1 MLSRLCNIVANLAAS
16 LVIFG
21 ATAAFSLESPWVS
34 TSNAEV
40 RLLAAGPS
48 SSGSPIR
55 AGLQI
60 RLARGWHTYWRYPG
74 DAGVPPRLDW
84 SASTNV
90 ADVQVRWPAPER
102 ILLEGG
108 LGSIGYHG
116 DIILPLQVRPQDP
129 ARSVSLRVKLDF
141 GVCEKICIPAE
152 AKTALD
158 IPAGFAVKN
167 ALLDTADARVPVAAA
182 LGKTKTLGIVS
193 VKLERHATPRALI
206 EVAVPRGKTFDLFA
220 EGPTDDWALPLPTRI
235 EAGNGRARFTLPIE
249 GAPTGAKPIPSKLR
263 LTLVAGDEAIEVLTP
278 LD

>member
-1 MLSRLCNIVANLAAS
+1 MLSRLCNMLANLAAS
-16 LVIFG
+16 FVIFG
-21 ATAAFSLESPWVS
+21 TTAAFSLESPWAS

-40 RLLAAGPS
+40 RLLAAGPA
-48 SSGSPIR
+48 SSGAPIR

-74 DAGVPPRLDW
+74 DAGVPPRVDW

-102 ILLEGG
+102 IPLEGG

-116 DIILPLQVRPQDP
+116 DIILPLQVRAKDP
-129 ARSVSLRVKLDF
+129 ARAVSLRVKLDF

-152 AKTALD
+152 AKAALE
-158 IPAGFAVKN
+158 IPAGFAEKN
-167 ALLDTADARVPVAAA
+167 ALLDTADTRVPTAAKV
-182 LGKTKTLGIVS
+182 GKTKSLGIVS
-193 VKLERHATPRALI
+193 VKLQRDGGPRALI
-206 EVAVPRGKTFDLFA
+206 EVSVPPGKTFDLFA

-235 EAGNGRARFTLPIE
+235 DAGNGRARFSLPIE
-249 GAPTGAKPIPSKLR
+249 GAPAGAKPIPSNLR